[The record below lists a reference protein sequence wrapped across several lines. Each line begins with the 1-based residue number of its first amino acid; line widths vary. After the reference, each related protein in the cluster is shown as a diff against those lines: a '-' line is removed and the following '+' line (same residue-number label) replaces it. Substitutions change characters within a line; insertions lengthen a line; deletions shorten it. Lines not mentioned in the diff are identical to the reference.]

1 MTEQS
6 ALRILVLDDEPLML
20 VLMDR
25 MLTNLGFR
33 NVTTFERG
41 SQALA
46 WLGQAGHSAE
56 LIVLDLNMPEMDGVE
71 FLRNL
76 VALRFTGGVIL
87 ASGEDESMQQAA
99 ETLVRAHRI
108 TALGHLHKPV
118 QPQELATL
126 IDKWRPGMGRAA
138 RGAARSY
145 PSADIA
151 RAISNREFINHYQ
164 PKVSVATG
172 QLVGVETLVRWQH
185 PTNGLVF
192 PDRFIGVA
200 EKHGHINGLTQVV
213 IDGAIAQ
220 ARSWIDQGLKL
231 HLSINISME
240 SLATLTFPDV
250 LSRQVECA
258 GVAAADIVL
267 EVTESRLMSS
277 VVNVL
282 DVLTRLRL
290 KRFRL
295 SIDDFGTGHS
305 SLAQLR
311 DIPFDE
317 LKVDRGFV
325 HGAATN
331 DKKRAICE
339 ASLGLARQLGIVV
352 VAEGVEDLEDWNFL
366 RSAGCDFAQGYFI
379 AKPMP
384 GEDLPAWLD
393 SWTAR
398 RRAGLS

>member
-25 MLTNLGFR
+25 ILKNLGFR
-33 NVTTFERG
+33 EVQTFERG
-41 SQALA
+41 SDALA
-46 WLGQAGHSAE
+46 WFGVAGNSAD
-56 LIVLDLNMPEMDGVE
+56 LIVLDLNMPVMDGVE

-76 VALRFTGGVIL
+76 VALQFAGGVIL
-87 ASGEDESMQQAA
+87 ASGEDEPIQQAA
-99 ETLVRAHRI
+99 ESLVRAHRI

-118 QPQELATL
+118 QPQELAAL
-126 IDKWRPGMGRAA
+126 IDKWRPGIGRVA
-138 RGAARSY
+138 RGVARSY
-145 PSADIA
+145 VSADIE
-151 RAISNREFINHYQ
+151 RAIANREFINHYQ

-172 QLVGVETLVRWQH
+172 QLVGVESLVRWQH
-185 PTNGLVF
+185 PVDGLVF
-192 PDRFIGVA
+192 PDRFIGLA
-200 EKHGHINGLTQVV
+200 EEHGHINGLTQVV
-213 IDGAIAQ
+213 IDGAVAQ
-220 ARSWIDQGLKL
+220 ARSWMDQGLEL
-231 HLSINISME
+231 HVSINVSME
-240 SLATLTFPDV
+240 NLATLTFPDV
-250 LSRQVECA
+250 LARQVARA

-267 EVTESRLMSS
+267 EVTESRLMSN
-277 VVNVL
+277 VVTVL

-325 HGAATN
+325 HGAAAN

-339 ASLGLARQLGIVV
+339 ASLSLARQLGIVV
-352 VAEGVEDLEDWNFL
+352 VAEGVEDLDDWNFL
-366 RSAGCDFAQGYFI
+366 RGAGCDFAQGYFI

-393 SWTAR
+393 TWAAR
-398 RRAGLS
+398 RRAGLG